1 MRKSTFEWKI
11 LPKAAH
17 GSDKEV
23 ICNNLGY
30 ILCIDVRS

>member
-1 MRKSTFEWKI
+1 MCKSIFEWKI
-11 LPKAAH
+11 LLKVVY

-23 ICNNLGY
+23 ICNNLRY